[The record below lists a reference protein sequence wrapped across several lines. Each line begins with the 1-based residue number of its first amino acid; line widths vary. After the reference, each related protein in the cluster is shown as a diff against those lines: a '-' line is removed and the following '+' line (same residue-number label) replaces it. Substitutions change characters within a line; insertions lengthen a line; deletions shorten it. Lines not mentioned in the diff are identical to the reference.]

1 MAIQPDFI
9 VQYAHYLGEHYS
21 RQLQRNDLRIFVD
34 AHVALNGRVSQHFIN
49 PKQDLLLVED
59 GYKTKEWII
68 AHPDL

>member
-1 MAIQPDFI
+1 
-9 VQYAHYLGEHYS
+9 
-21 RQLQRNDLRIFVD
+21 LQRNDLRIFVD